1 MSTQTVEIKSEEQNI
16 SLEEQAQQQEKL
28 QVNSVDNTSVEVKSN
43 DTTSKS
49 TDPTRPEWLPEKF
62 SSAEDLAK
70 AYGELEKKLSK
81 PEAVEEV
88 KGNTNET
95 TTNTLEPYYQEFA
108 EKGELSEK
116 SYKSLEKL
124 GLNKDLV
131 DGYIAGQKAIADNEV
146 KMVHDTVGGKDNYEK
161 VIQYAQNNLTKAEQD
176 AFNLTLDTGS
186 IEQVRFAVQAIAS
199 RAGISGS
206 TSQMIEGD
214 TETTAI
220 DAFQSIAQLTEA
232 MNNPKYDRD
241 PAYRREVE
249 RKIAKSSVL

>member
-186 IEQVRFAVQAIAS
+186 IEQVKFAVQAIAS
-199 RAGISGS
+199 RVGISGS

>member
-131 DGYIAGQKAIADNEV
+131 DGYIAGQKAIAEAEV
-146 KMVHDTVGGKDNYEK
+146 KQVQSIVGGEENYK
-161 VIQYAQNNLTKAEQD
+161 QLLDWSTKNLNEAEAT
-176 AFNLTLDTGS
+176 AF
-186 IEQVRFAVQAIAS
+186 
-199 RAGISGS
+199 
-206 TSQMIEGD
+206 
-214 TETTAI
+214 
-220 DAFQSIAQLTEA
+220 
-232 MNNPKYDRD
+232 K
-241 PAYRREVE
+241 
-249 RKIAKSSVL
+249 K

>member
-81 PEAVEEV
+81 PEAVEEA